1 MDKRISSS
9 QEAEVRKGPWTM
21 EEDLILI
28 NYISNHGEGVWNN
41 IARSAGLKRTGK
53 SCRLRWLNYLRPD
66 VRRGNITPEEQQL
79 IMELHAR
86 WGNRWSKIARQ
97 LPGRTDNEIKNFWRT
112 RVQKKLKQCE
122 SFVSLKNNPVIID
135 DASTSALRV
144 DTAGNVSSGV
154 HQVCDD
160 NIIGGDRHHADDMV
174 SEGFSTESSD
184 NFWSLEDFWTMKT
197 LSFYN
202 EISFDEVVADRELN
216 IQHLQILF
224 DNSVHVI
231 HEINRIV
238 NNHWRGDSMSYT
250 STPAPTRELWWS
262 EFREQYDELEA
273 AQRCSGS
280 ASADMEGRVE
290 GQKRRKDVWNEF
302 FEQNHR
308 NPPGDGDD
316 GDHDDGNGGKS

>member
-1 MDKRISSS
+1 MIVEKYCLKKASQNLCHVIDPFSDMEGAMLSHHFVALSARNKESIVMDKRISSS

-41 IARSAGLKRTGK
+41 IARSAGIANVY
-53 SCRLRWLNYLRPD
+53 CNFANVYC
-66 VRRGNITPEEQQL
+66 N
-79 IMELHAR
+79 
-86 WGNRWSKIARQ
+86 IARVCRVEEDREELQ
-97 LPGRTDNEIKNFWRT
+97 AEVAELPPPGRAAGEHHAGGAAADHGAPRPVGEQVSEKRQQDKQLARLPGRTDNEIKNFWRT

-184 NFWSLEDFWTMKT
+184 NFWSLEDFW
-197 LSFYN
+197 L
-202 EISFDEVVADRELN
+202 LN
-216 IQHLQILF
+216 
-224 DNSVHVI
+224 
-231 HEINRIV
+231 
-238 NNHWRGDSMSYT
+238 
-250 STPAPTRELWWS
+250 
-262 EFREQYDELEA
+262 
-273 AQRCSGS
+273 
-280 ASADMEGRVE
+280 
-290 GQKRRKDVWNEF
+290 
-302 FEQNHR
+302 
-308 NPPGDGDD
+308 
-316 GDHDDGNGGKS
+316 